1 MKSEDIA
8 ESVKNAIKEELD
20 DEFDKD
26 RLEVAVK
33 ERQGDTEFPFIV
45 VVRIQTRD
53 LPWMVLTLIDR
64 ICYLESE
71 VHESVVVPYGLSTF
85 ITKDGRFIYEVG
97 IR

>member
-1 MKSEDIA
+1 MKSNDIA
-8 ESVKNAIKEELD
+8 MSVRNAIREELHE
-20 DEFDKD
+20 EFDED

-33 ERQGDTEFPFIV
+33 ERRGDDEFPFIV

-71 VHESVVVPYGLSTF
+71 AHQSVVVPYGISTF

-97 IR
+97 VR